1 MKHKKKQPAKYKLF
15 SLSRIFLAGIVTLF
29 ITSCEIN
36 VEPPTPVLPVP
47 TPEQI
52 AWHQMETYAF
62 VHFGLNTFNDL
73 EWGYGN
79 TPASTFDPEDLN
91 CDQWAKIIKAAGLKG
106 IIITTKHHDG
116 FCLWPTETTEYSV
129 KNSPWKEGKG
139 DVVRDLSEACARHGL
154 KFGVYLSPWDRNN
167 EYYGK
172 PEYVDIYHAQ
182 IKELAS
188 NYGPLFEFWFDGAN
202 GGTGWYGGADER
214 RSIEAKTYYNY
225 EKAREII
232 KENHPT
238 AMIFGGTV
246 PDIRWVGNE
255 SGWAGDTQ
263 WSIYTSEPSKDYKFE
278 GSQWGDENESEWLGA
293 EVDVSIRPGWFY
305 HAREDHQVRTLSQM
319 VDYYY
324 RSVGHNANFLL
335 NFPVA
340 LTGRIHPL
348 DSARIMEWSET
359 IKNDLKDNLLS
370 KASVKASDTRGAN
383 FAAKNVLN
391 NDWNSY
397 WATKDGVVSGELT
410 FTFPQPTQLNRV
422 LIQEYIPLGQ
432 RVRKFVIETN
442 QKGEWQ
448 AVDAADS
455 TTTVGYKRIVRFQTV
470 ETKEFRIRFLDA
482 RGPLCINNV
491 EAYLAPVLMTE
502 PQISRNANDEVIIQ
516 GVDKNATI
524 YYTTDGNE
532 PNNESQTYQSPFPF
546 IQKGTVKAVCYD
558 PTFNKWSSVSTLNLD
573 IPWSMY
579 ELTLPTD
586 EKASVIFDGNG
597 YSAYRLPKEK
607 PEIQFNLK
615 EEKTITGF
623 CYTPSQRRDA
633 NDYIT
638 HYQLFIDGNKISE
651 GEFSNIINNP
661 VLQEIR
667 FEPVKGKQIRFVAKS
682 VANNANPGIG
692 DFSVITE

>member
-1 MKHKKKQPAKYKLF
+1 MKIQEKQ
-15 SLSRIFLAGIVTLF
+15 SDRHSRFIQQKIFLAGIITLF
-29 ITSCEIN
+29 LASCTTNI
-36 VEPPTPVLPVP
+36 EPPVPVMPVP
-47 TPEQI
+47 AQDQI

-91 CDQWAKIIKAAGLKG
+91 CDQWAQIAKAAGLKG

-129 KNSPWKEGKG
+129 KNSPWKDGRG

-167 EYYGK
+167 KYYGQ
-172 PEYVDIYHAQ
+172 PEYVDIYHTQ
-182 IKELAS
+182 MKELVS
-188 NYGPLFEFWFDGAN
+188 DYGPLFEFWFDGAN

-232 KENHPT
+232 KEKHPS

-246 PDIRWVGNE
+246 PDIRWIGNE

-263 WSIYTSEPSKDYKFE
+263 WSIYSSEPSKDYKFE
-278 GSQWGDENESEWLGA
+278 GSQWGDENESQWLGA

-324 RSVGHNANFLL
+324 RSVGHNANLLL

-340 LTGRIHPL
+340 LSGRIHPF
-348 DSARIMEWSET
+348 DSARIMEWAET
-359 IKNDLKDNLLS
+359 IRNDLKENLLTG
-370 KASVKASDTRGAN
+370 ASVKASNTRGNN
-383 FAAKNVLN
+383 FSAKNVLDK
-391 NDWNSY
+391 DWDTY
-397 WATKDGVVSGELT
+397 WATEDGIVNGVLT

-432 RVRKFVIETN
+432 RVREFVIETN
-442 QKGEWQ
+442 QNGEWQ
-448 AVDAADS
+448 AIDAADS
-455 TTTVGYKRIVRFQTV
+455 TTTIGYKRIVRFQTV
-470 ETKEFRIRFLDA
+470 ETKELRIRFLDA

-491 EAYLAPVLMTE
+491 EAFMAPVLMTE
-502 PQISRNANDEVIIQ
+502 PQIIRNANDEVVIQ
-516 GVDKNATI
+516 AGDKNASI
-524 YYTTDGNE
+524 YYTINGND
-532 PNNESQTYQSPFPF
+532 PNKESLKYERPFSF
-546 IQKGTVKAVCYD
+546 QQKGTIRAASYD
-558 PTFNKWSSVSTLNLD
+558 QTFDKWSQVSTLTLD
-573 IPWSMY
+573 IPRAMY
-579 ELTLPTD
+579 ELIAPPD
-586 EKASVIFDGNG
+586 EKASVIFDGDG

-607 PEIQFNLK
+607 PELLFNLT
-615 EEKTITGF
+615 EECIITGF

-638 HYQLFIDGNKISE
+638 HYQFFVDGKKVSE
-651 GEFSNIINNP
+651 GEFSNIVNNP
-661 VLQEIR
+661 VMQEVR
-667 FEPVKGKQIRFVAKS
+667 FEPVKGKQIRFVSKS
-682 VANNANPGIG
+682 AANNANPGIG

>member
-1 MKHKKKQPAKYKLF
+1 MIQKKKRPVKDYLLSQTKL
-15 SLSRIFLAGIVTLF
+15 FLAGFVAIF
-29 ITSCEIN
+29 MASCETN
-36 VEPPTPVLPVP
+36 VEPPAPVMPVP
-47 TPEQI
+47 TAEQI

-91 CDQWAKIIKAAGLKG
+91 CDQWARIVKAAGLKG

-129 KNSPWKEGKG
+129 KNSPWKDGKG

-167 EYYGK
+167 QYYGK

-232 KENHPT
+232 KEKHPT

-348 DSARIMEWSET
+348 DSARVMEWSET
-359 IKNDLKDNLLS
+359 IKNDLKENLLS
-370 KASVKASDTRGAN
+370 KASVKASNTRGGN
-383 FAAKNVLN
+383 FAAKNVLD
-391 NDWNSY
+391 NDWDSY
-397 WATKDGVVSGELT
+397 WATQDEIVSGELT
-410 FTFPQPTQLNRV
+410 FTLPQATQLNRV

-432 RVRKFVIETN
+432 RVRQFVIETN
-442 QKGEWQ
+442 QNGEWQ
-448 AVDAADS
+448 PVNAADS

-502 PQISRNANDEVIIQ
+502 PQISRNANDEIIIQ
-516 GVDKNATI
+516 GVDKNAVI
-524 YYTTDGNE
+524 YYTTDGSN
-532 PNNESQTYQSPFPF
+532 PDKESSVYTQPFSF
-546 IQKGTVKAVCYD
+546 AQKGIVKAACYD
-558 PTFNKWSSVSTLNLD
+558 QTFDKWSSVSTINLD

-579 ELTLPTD
+579 ELTMPTD

-597 YSAYRLPKEK
+597 YSAYRLPKDK

-615 EEKTITGF
+615 EEKTIAGF

-638 HYQLFIDGNKISE
+638 HYQLFIDGKKVSE

-661 VLQEIR
+661 VLQEIQ
-667 FEPVKGKQIRFVAKS
+667 FEPVKGKQIRFVAKN
-682 VANNANPGIG
+682 VMNNADPGIG